1 MSICEQ
7 NTKYRNAKDNGTIH
21 MCKRSDLYIWGW
33 CEPYWEIVFQ
43 QDNQAE
49 ATVVKTGLKR
59 KPSKKTIQKLIE
71 EL

>member
-7 NTKYRNAKDNGTIH
+7 DSQYRNANNTGTISIS
-21 MCKRSDLYIWGW
+21 KRSDLYVWGF
-33 CEPYWEIVFQ
+33 CEPYWQIVFQ
-43 QDNQAE
+43 RDGYPE